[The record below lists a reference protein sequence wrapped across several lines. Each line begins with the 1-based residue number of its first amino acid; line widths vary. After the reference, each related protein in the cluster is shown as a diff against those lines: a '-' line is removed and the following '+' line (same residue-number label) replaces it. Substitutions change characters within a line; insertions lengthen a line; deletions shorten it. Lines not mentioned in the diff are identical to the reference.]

1 MVDYLHFFWGSVI
14 SGFLLVFGRCKS
26 VNGFVDGSLL
36 TIQGAS
42 LLGIIIDHQISN
54 GSFQRLAEPPTGLEA
69 KFKLQQERKDDDDD
83 EDDDED
89 DDDDDDE
96 DDDDDD
102 DDDGDDGEV
111 ITVHVT
117 CSMCP
122 CYLMIIQRHL
132 RKNPT
137 NRSHF

>member
-1 MVDYLHFFWGSVI
+1 MVDYFHFFWGSVI

-83 EDDDED
+83 
-89 DDDDDDE
+89 
-96 DDDDDD
+96 

-132 RKNPT
+132 RKHPT